1 MVLDVAR
8 GCFQPVMATGGKM
21 DRASKTGIWI
31 IATGVII
38 AFLYVGRGILSTF
51 AMAVF
56 LFLVIEG
63 FATVI
68 DNWSHAMRRGAAR
81 IIAILTVLGG
91 FIGFI
96 ALMANGMSQFGR
108 DAAEYEEKI
117 NGLIQDAYSL
127 VHMDNAPTLT
137 HLMFNEGGQRFFA
150 TIANATGDLSG
161 DMMLIFIYVAFLFI
175 AQSGWTRK
183 LDNIF
188 PEFETRSQVR
198 EIGDE
203 ARQSI
208 ETYLW
213 TQTVISA
220 LITALTYASLLI
232 LGVQNALFL
241 AALIFVLNYIPTV
254 GSIVAALVPPLFAL
268 VQPEIPGWIPG
279 AAPQDTYI
287 YAAIVFGMVS
297 FWQFSIGNF
306 IQPRMMGES
315 LNLSSL
321 VVLLAL
327 AIWGVLWGIPGMFLS
342 APLTVLMMILFA
354 QSASTRWIAILLS
367 ADGNP
372 QGKGARAASTATVK
386 EHGEGD

>member
-1 MVLDVAR
+1 
-8 GCFQPVMATGGKM
+8 M
-21 DRASKTGIWI
+21 DRATKTGIWI

-38 AFLYVGRGILSTF
+38 AFLYIGRGILATF

-68 DNWSHAMRRGAAR
+68 DNWSRVMRRGAAR
-81 IIAILTVLGG
+81 AIAVLTVLGG

-96 ALMANGMSQFGR
+96 ALMAHGMSQFGR

-117 NGLIQDAYSL
+117 NALIRDAYGL
-127 VHMDNAPTLT
+127 VNMSDAPTLT
-137 HLMFNEGGQRFFA
+137 HLLFNAQGQRFFA

-161 DMMLIFIYVAFLFI
+161 DLVVIFIYVAFLFI

-188 PEFETRSQVR
+188 PEFEQRSQVR
-198 EIGDE
+198 QIGDE

-220 LITALTYASLLI
+220 LITALTYASLLA

-268 VQPEIPGWIPG
+268 VQPDVPAWIPG
-279 AAPQDTYI
+279 AAPQDIYI
-287 YAAIVFGMVS
+287 YAAIVFGVVS

-321 VVLLAL
+321 VVLLSL

-354 QSASTRWIAILLS
+354 QSDGTRWIAILLS
-367 ADGNP
+367 SDGNP
-372 QGKGARAASTATVK
+372 QGKGAQRVAATAAK
-386 EHGEGD
+386 DRGERE

>member
-1 MVLDVAR
+1 
-8 GCFQPVMATGGKM
+8 M
-21 DRASKTGIWI
+21 DRATKTGIWI

-38 AFLYVGRGILSTF
+38 AFLYVGRGIMATF

-68 DNWSHAMRRGAAR
+68 DNWSHMMRRGAAR
-81 IIAILTVLGG
+81 AIAVLTVLGG

-117 NGLIQDAYSL
+117 NALIRDAYGLFNMS
-127 VHMDNAPTLT
+127 DAPTLT
-137 HLMFNEGGQRFFA
+137 HLLFNEQGQRFFA

-161 DMMLIFIYVAFLFI
+161 DLVVIFIYVAFLFI

-188 PEFETRSQVR
+188 PEFEQRSQVR
-198 EIGDE
+198 QIGDE

-220 LITALTYASLLI
+220 LITALTYASLLL

-268 VQPEIPGWIPG
+268 VQPDVPAWIPG
-279 AAPQDTYI
+279 AAPQDIYI
-287 YAAIVFGMVS
+287 YAAIVFGIVS

-321 VVLLAL
+321 VVLLSL

-354 QSASTRWIAILLS
+354 QSDGTRWIAILLS
-367 ADGNP
+367 SDGNP
-372 QGKGARAASTATVK
+372 QGKGAQRVAVTAAK
-386 EHGEGD
+386 DRGETG